1 MVWKCPDRLDAP
13 DQSTMS
19 EKQGHI
25 HQLVRFDCV
34 FPLLHSHWKEALRDD
49 NQIQAIA
56 EGHVFG
62 SRARLHAGTADGE
75 VCSAWAL
82 IIRPLVVR

>member
-1 MVWKCPDRLDAP
+1 
-13 DQSTMS
+13 MS

-25 HQLVRFDCV
+25 HQLVRFNCV
-34 FPLLHSHWKEALRDD
+34 FPLLHPHWKEALRDD
-49 NQIQAIA
+49 NQIQAIV
-56 EGHVFG
+56 EGHVLG
-62 SRARLHAGTADGE
+62 SRTCLHAVTVDGE